1 MNDIILNFKKS
12 IDNNPYNIIKNS
24 MLYCSN
30 YISVVVEKCISLKQV
45 YDSYHLYKVIPF
57 IVFLIVLYMHIFTT
71 FYII

>member
-30 YISVVVEKCISLKQV
+30 YISVVVKKCISLKQV
-45 YDSYHLYKVIPF
+45 YDSYHLYKVIL
-57 IVFLIVLYMHIFTT
+57 IVFLIV
-71 FYII
+71 YICISSLHFII